1 MTDRKMPDQSPAHPN
16 PIRRFRQ
23 VLRLTREEFAELLD
37 VSHETLRVWEKLSPS
52 VPRPDMMKRLL
63 DVAERN
69 SYQLTADEIRQFARP
84 ETT

>member
-1 MTDRKMPDQSPAHPN
+1 MSDRKMPDQRPPHPN

-23 VLRLTREEFAELLD
+23 ALRLTREQFAELLD

-52 VPRPDMMKRLL
+52 VPRPDRMKKLL
-63 DVAERN
+63 AVAERN
-69 SYQLTADEIRQFARP
+69 HYPLTAQEIRKFARP